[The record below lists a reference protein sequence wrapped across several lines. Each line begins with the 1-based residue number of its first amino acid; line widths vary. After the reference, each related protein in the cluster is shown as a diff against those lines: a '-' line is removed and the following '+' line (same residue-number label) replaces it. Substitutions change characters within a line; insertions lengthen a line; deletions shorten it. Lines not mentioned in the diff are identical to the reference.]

1 MLGRSLLCLAMLLLA
16 SCVPQAT
23 AHVDDSAGGMAI
35 LPAELIRWSATPLS
49 AVYQAPTRNEI
60 LEQTAPGDPAEP
72 FQFANGQG
80 DVRGNSLDCLTAAIY
95 YEARSESLDG
105 QRAVAQV
112 VLNRARHPAFP
123 NSVCGV
129 VYQGSQRRTGC
140 QFSFTCDGSMNRGVR
155 NASGWETARQI
166 ASAALAG
173 FVYSPVG
180 LATHYHTTAIRPWW
194 APSLTRAITVGA
206 HIFYRWPGRWGDPT
220 SFRQPV
226 FQGSASGPVAIA
238 AGPAIDPGQRPAIET
253 VNGVTIHRGGPRE
266 TPAPVRVA
274 SVGQPARQPQGGAR
288 TWRVEQGVRVH
299 SGMPGGL
306 VEQADAEGSAAPTA
320 VTR

>member
-1 MLGRSLLCLAMLLLA
+1 MFGRSLLCMAMLPLA

-23 AHVDDSAGGMAI
+23 ARVDSGEHAMA
-35 LPAELIRWSATPLS
+35 LASGLIRWSRTPVT
-49 AVYQAPTRNEI
+49 AIYQAPTRNEI
-60 LEQTAPGDPAEP
+60 VQQTAVGDPAEP
-72 FQFANGQG
+72 FEFANG
-80 DVRGNSLDCLTAAIY
+80 DDNVRGNSLDCLTAAVY
-95 YEARSESLDG
+95 YEARSETPDG

-140 QFSFTCDGSMNRGVR
+140 QFSFTCDGSMQRGVR
-155 NASGWETARQI
+155 NESAWETARQI
-166 ASAALAG
+166 AQAALAG
-173 FVYSPVG
+173 YVYGPVG

-220 SFRQPV
+220 AFRQPV
-226 FQGSASGPVAIA
+226 FESSASGPVAVA
-238 AGPAIDPGQRPAIET
+238 LAQPAIDTGPRPAVET
-253 VNGVTIHRGGPRE
+253 VNGVTIHRGGSRTSPE
-266 TPAPVRVA
+266 PVQVA
-274 SVGQPARQPQGGAR
+274 SAEQTGRNARMR
-288 TWRVEQGVRVH
+288 RVEQGVRVH
-299 SGMPGGL
+299 SGTPGAP
-306 VEQADAEGSAAPTA
+306 VEQAEAVSAAGQPA

>member
-1 MLGRSLLCLAMLLLA
+1 MLGRSFLCAAMLLLA

-23 AHVDDSAGGMAI
+23 ARVDQGDRIMALPGG
-35 LPAELIRWSATPLS
+35 PIRWSAAPL
-49 AVYQAPTRNEI
+49 AAYTAPTRNEI

-72 FQFANGQG
+72 FQFANGQ
-80 DVRGNSLDCLTAAIY
+80 DNLRGNSLDCLTAAIY
-95 YEARSESLDG
+95 YEARSETLDG

-140 QFSFTCDGSMNRGVR
+140 QFSFTCDGSMRRGVR

-206 HIFYRWPGRWGDPT
+206 HIFYRWPGRWGNPT

-226 FQGSASGPVAIA
+226 FENSSNGPVAIA
-238 AGPAIDPGQRPAIET
+238 SAPAIDPGPRPAVET
-253 VNGVTIHRGGPRE
+253 VNGVTIHRSGARGG
-266 TPAPVRVA
+266 AAQPVVQVA
-274 SVGQPARQPQGGAR
+274 SAGQPRGPARMR
-288 TWRVEQGVRVH
+288 RVEQGVRVH
-299 SGMPGGL
+299 SGTPGAP
-306 VEQADAEGSAAPTA
+306 VEQADAGGAAAPSA

>member
-1 MLGRSLLCLAMLLLA
+1 
-16 SCVPQAT
+16 
-23 AHVDDSAGGMAI
+23 MAI
-35 LPAELIRWSATPLS
+35 APLPAGLIRWSATPVE
-49 AVYQAPTRNEI
+49 AIYQAPTRNEI
-60 LEQTAPGDPAEP
+60 LDQTAPGDPAEP
-72 FQFANGQG
+72 FQFADGQ
-80 DVRGNSLDCLTAAIY
+80 DSLRGNSLDCLTAAIY
-95 YEARSESLDG
+95 YEARSETLDG

-140 QFSFTCDGSMNRGVR
+140 QFSFTCDGSMQRGVR
-155 NASGWETARQI
+155 NQAGWETARQI
-166 ASAALAG
+166 AQAALSG
-173 FVYSPVG
+173 FVYNPVG

-226 FQGSASGPVAIA
+226 FESSASGPVAVASAPNAAID
-238 AGPAIDPGQRPAIET
+238 AGPRPAVET
-253 VNGVTIHRGGPRE
+253 VNGVTIHRGGPRSGAAPVQVASAE
-266 TPAPVRVA
+266 QPAPRQGGTDA
-274 SVGQPARQPQGGAR
+274 ARRAGGAR
-288 TWRVEQGVRVH
+288 SFRLAGPIQ
-299 SGMPGGL
+299 
-306 VEQADAEGSAAPTA
+306 QAEAAGPTAQTETA

>member
-1 MLGRSLLCLAMLLLA
+1 MLGRLLLCAAMTLLA

-23 AHVDDSAGGMAI
+23 ARVDESAHAMALSGG
-35 LPAELIRWSATPLS
+35 LIRWSSTPVATIF
-49 AVYQAPTRNEI
+49 QAPTRNEI
-60 LEQTAPGDPAEP
+60 VQQTAVGDPAEP
-72 FQFANGQG
+72 FQFADGQ
-80 DVRGNSLDCLTAAIY
+80 DSLRGNSLDCLTAAIY
-95 YEARSESLDG
+95 YEARSETLDG

-140 QFSFTCDGSMNRGVR
+140 QFSFTCDGSMQRGVR
-155 NASGWETARQI
+155 NQAAWDTARQL
-166 ASAALAG
+166 AQAALSG

-226 FQGSASGPVAIA
+226 FESSASGPVAVA
-238 AGPAIDPGQRPAIET
+238 AAATTDTGPRPAVET
-253 VNGVTIHRGGPRE
+253 VNGVTIHRGG
-266 TPAPVRVA
+266 TGSAPAPVRTA
-274 SVGQPARQPQGGAR
+274 SAGQPAVGPAR
-288 TWRVEQGVRVH
+288 MRRVEQGVRVH
-299 SGMPGGL
+299 SGTPSAPA
-306 VEQADAEGSAAPTA
+306 EQADAGSAPTA